1 MSADRKNLHN
11 RGLDRH
17 QNVQDQL
24 ENGSRRCHVDAVSL
38 QELFVHFSVVIG
50 IVLEKLQ
57 VVLLLFFGCFAFFL
71 LLLGGALLGVG
82 LRLNKVRVFWVLK
95 RILKARADP
104 LFVLDWFV
112 LRLNRFGF
120 LFVTSGVLHV
130 VYKLRVTFVITSVFD
145 LLINIF
151 PDDKQYRL
159 KTVLNL
165 LHEWFRVLVEEL
177 ERLLRLRNLVHDVV
191 QQFV

>member
-1 MSADRKNLHN
+1 M
-11 RGLDRH
+11 
-17 QNVQDQL
+17 
-24 ENGSRRCHVDAVSL
+24 SL
-38 QELFVHFSVVIG
+38 QELLVHFSVVIG
-50 IVLEKLQ
+50 IVLEKFQ
-57 VVLLLFFGCFAFFL
+57 VILLLFFGCFAFFL
-71 LLLGGALLGVG
+71 LLLRDALLGVG

-95 RILKARADP
+95 RILKARADS
-104 LFVLDWFV
+104 LLVLDWFV